1 MDTAHLNGGQQKARA
16 LGPIRATNT
25 TKRHA
30 TAVPTS
36 VRPPAA
42 SANAPKITQIRWV
55 ELEIC
60 PPACRQASPS
70 LSRRLLPAHHRR
82 AEHSKLVA
90 AGQRSALRR
99 LWRAAHT
106 CDMRCQGCVEP
117 GATPMAIRSPARG
130 SRVQQPSSVGVVVV
144 VHSVGIH

>member
-1 MDTAHLNGGQQKARA
+1 MADSRRLALSGLFAPQIQHNDTQQRCLRA
-16 LGPIRATNT
+16 YGRQP
-25 TKRHA
+25 
-30 TAVPTS
+30 
-36 VRPPAA
+36 RP
-42 SANAPKITQIRWV
+42 NAPKITQIRWV
-55 ELEIC
+55 ELEKW

-70 LSRRLLPAHHRR
+70 LSRRLLPAHYRR

-117 GATPMAIRSPARG
+117 GLAPMAIPEPARD
-130 SRVQQPSSVGVVVV
+130 SRDQHTMSVGDVVGVRCR
-144 VHSVGIH
+144 GLR